1 MNALYRPGPM
11 DFIDDFID
19 RKQGV
24 KSFKYLHSILENTL
38 KETYGIIVYQE
49 QVIQIANKVGGL
61 SLAEADILR
70 RAMGKKDL
78 AAMKQQKE
86 KFINGAKANSIPV
99 KIAEEIFESIDKFAN
114 YGFNKSHSVAYSLV
128 AYQTAYLKAYYAP
141 EFLASNLKNEF
152 GNTSKV
158 TSFMEDCRNL
168 KFQFFSLMLTIRQ
181 FILMLRREQ

>member
-24 KSFKYLHSILENTL
+24 KKVEYLHPILENIL

-114 YGFNKSHSVAYSLV
+114 YGFNKSHSVAYSLSCISNCIFKS
-128 AYQTAYLKAYYAP
+128 LLYA
-141 EFLASNLKNEF
+141 
-152 GNTSKV
+152 
-158 TSFMEDCRNL
+158 
-168 KFQFFSLMLTIRQ
+168 
-181 FILMLRREQ
+181 